1 MNTYFII
8 KNRKIILNENDPYG
22 NDYSGPGI
30 LPHSKEDIIKQK
42 RKEEFDRYKEIWN
55 KDIENKRLRKI
66 EEKKR
71 KKEMDILEE
80 KRIKREIEEIN
91 LKEERERKEQ
101 MEKEDKVYKENEKL
115 IKFKI
120 KNKNLESGM
129 NYDNKKNSNNISTF
143 NYDESLETLRNKY
156 KNIDLNNIH
165 FYKKNH
171 IKKEKNK
178 KLNIKHNNINNYR
191 SVNQFEFSPNPKVLD
206 DSKNPQI
213 SRLKREINYGYMQIS
228 SFMKNLKNNVI
239 EADNNKNKAENQLKV
254 INDEINK
261 EKKYQLI
268 LEKDRYEK
276 SKNEDL
282 YNLYNNNDN
291 YANVNDI
298 DPMYHNKMLSKQSNM
313 NGNKEMSNLAK
324 IGRNLIKLSSES
336 EFIPIGLNYY
346 DNNNY
351 NNIGIIEEVLL
362 ENKNKNDEIENETIF
377 QKHDD

>member
-1 MNTYFII
+1 
-8 KNRKIILNENDPYG
+8 
-22 NDYSGPGI
+22 
-30 LPHSKEDIIKQK
+30 
-42 RKEEFDRYKEIWN
+42 
-55 KDIENKRLRKI
+55 
-66 EEKKR
+66 
-71 KKEMDILEE
+71 
-80 KRIKREIEEIN
+80 
-91 LKEERERKEQ
+91 
-101 MEKEDKVYKENEKL
+101 
-115 IKFKI
+115 
-120 KNKNLESGM
+120 
-129 NYDNKKNSNNISTF
+129 
-143 NYDESLETLRNKY
+143 
-156 KNIDLNNIH
+156 
-165 FYKKNH
+165 
-171 IKKEKNK
+171 
-178 KLNIKHNNINNYR
+178 
-191 SVNQFEFSPNPKVLD
+191 
-206 DSKNPQI
+206 
-213 SRLKREINYGYMQIS
+213 MQIS